1 MSCAVCSAPP
11 LPLNGACVF
20 CRSPLA
26 DGPDPAGLLD
36 YLAARIPQLRSRR
49 GILRR
54 GAVRDLR
61 IEVAGTVY
69 RGRVRRDAVELEPEL
84 EPARWVEGLLLGL
97 SRRAAGEPEL
107 RSAMSRS
114 GWALR

>member
-11 LPLNGACVF
+11 LPLDGACVF
-20 CRSPLA
+20 CHSPLA

-36 YLAARIPQLRSRR
+36 YLSARIPAARSRR

-54 GAVRDLR
+54 GPVSDLR

-69 RGRVRRDAVELEPEL
+69 RGRMRRDAVELVPDL
-84 EPARWVEGLLLGL
+84 EPARWVEALLREL
-97 SRRAAGEPEL
+97 SRRAAREPAL